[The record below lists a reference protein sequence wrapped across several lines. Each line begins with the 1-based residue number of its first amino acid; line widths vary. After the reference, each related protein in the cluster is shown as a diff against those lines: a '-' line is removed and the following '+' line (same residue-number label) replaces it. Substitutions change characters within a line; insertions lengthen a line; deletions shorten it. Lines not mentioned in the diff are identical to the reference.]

1 MARRTAKLEAIELD
15 DDAVEEIS
23 WRGVEQVTYTPGPQD
38 PVHVK
43 WCGHTFQAN
52 VPKEIKGD
60 TAGTS
65 TERLNAQLVIAARSN
80 PHFVVGDLDN
90 APRRPRD
97 KLPTDAK
104 GYRAYFIG
112 WLKEET
118 FETPDELI
126 SRFARD
132 RDLQARCEVG
142 PDDFA
147 LIAELFMPKLSDLA
161 KACDMAEAQ
170 LAAVWVN
177 HGYNQ
182 LPW

>member
-1 MARRTAKLEAIELD
+1 MAKLSET
-15 DDAVEEIS
+15 
-23 WRGVEQVTYTPGPQD
+23 VTYVPGQHD
-38 PVHVK
+38 PSHVK

-52 VPKEIKGD
+52 VPKDIKGD
-60 TAGTS
+60 PEGTM
-65 TERLNAQLVIAARSN
+65 TEKLNAQLIESARSN
-80 PHFVVGDLDN
+80 PHFIVGDPTKT
-90 APRRPRD
+90 PRKSRD

-104 GYRAYFIG
+104 GYRAYFVG

-126 SRFARD
+126 ARFARD
-132 RDLQARCEVG
+132 RELQARCEVG

-147 LIAELFMPKLSDLA
+147 LIGELFMPKLSDLA